1 MEQNNNPAPNLDLN
15 EHKKQEEEIPLKIEV
30 LNEQYKDYDL
40 SFKIIVIGNSGVGK
54 SCLALKATKNIF
66 EEQFM
71 STVGFEFFVFNL
83 KINEKII
90 KLQIWDT
97 CGQEVYRSLISNFY
111 RSSSMAIIVYSI
123 DNEESFND
131 LDNWVKQLKTHSS
144 PDCKVFIIGNKND
157 LEDKRKVSYEQG
169 ENFAKNNQFN
179 LFLETSAKTG
189 FNSKEMFIEAA
200 KLLYRNYEK
209 LNKDGDLT
217 KLNEEN
223 MLNKERSILKLNN
236 GEEENHFGCC

>member
-1 MEQNNNPAPNLDLN
+1 MEQNNNQAPNLDLKEN
-15 EHKKQEEEIPLKIEV
+15 EKPEEEIPLKIEV
-30 LNEQYKDYDL
+30 LSEQYKDYDL

>member
-1 MEQNNNPAPNLDLN
+1 MS
-15 EHKKQEEEIPLKIEV
+15 EENDYEV
-30 LNEQYKDYDL
+30 LGEDFQNHDL
-40 SFKIIVIGNSGVGK
+40 SFKIIVIGDSGVGK
-54 SCLALKATKNIF
+54 SSLTTKATKDYF
-66 EEQFM
+66 ENYY
-71 STVGFEFFVFNL
+71 SPTVGFEFYTFNVR
-83 KINEKII
+83 II
-90 KLQIWDT
+90 DKNIRLQIWDT
-97 CGQEVYRSLISNFY
+97 CGQEVYRSLINGFY
-111 RSSSMAIIVYSI
+111 RSASLAILVYSI
-123 DNEESFND
+123 DNNKSFNS
-131 LDNWVKQLKTHSS
+131 LESWLNEIKTKGNPNVKL
-144 PDCKVFIIGNKND
+144 FLIGNKID
-157 LEDKRKVSYEQG
+157 LKEKRKVTEEQ
-169 ENFAKNNQFN
+169 AKKFHIDYGFD

>member
-97 CGQEVYRSLISNFY
+97 CGQEVY
-111 RSSSMAIIVYSI
+111 
-123 DNEESFND
+123 
-131 LDNWVKQLKTHSS
+131 
-144 PDCKVFIIGNKND
+144 
-157 LEDKRKVSYEQG
+157 
-169 ENFAKNNQFN
+169 
-179 LFLETSAKTG
+179 
-189 FNSKEMFIEAA
+189 
-200 KLLYRNYEK
+200 
-209 LNKDGDLT
+209 
-217 KLNEEN
+217 
-223 MLNKERSILKLNN
+223 
-236 GEEENHFGCC
+236 

>member
-83 KINEKII
+83 KINEKNSKPTVDIN
-90 KLQIWDT
+90 
-97 CGQEVYRSLISNFY
+97 CSSNIFFV
-111 RSSSMAIIVYSI
+111 A
-123 DNEESFND
+123 FNA
-131 LDNWVKQLKTHSS
+131 KQLFPT
-144 PDCKVFIIGNKND
+144 PELPITI
-157 LEDKRKVSYEQG
+157 
-169 ENFAKNNQFN
+169 
-179 LFLETSAKTG
+179 
-189 FNSKEMFIEAA
+189 
-200 KLLYRNYEK
+200 
-209 LNKDGDLT
+209 
-217 KLNEEN
+217 
-223 MLNKERSILKLNN
+223 ILKDKS
-236 GEEENHFGCC
+236 

>member
-1 MEQNNNPAPNLDLN
+1 MESPFVSDEEYRIEIL
-15 EHKKQEEEIPLKIEV
+15 QEDYA
-30 LNEQYKDYDL
+30 QYDL
-40 SFKIIVIGNSGVGK
+40 SFKIIVIGDSGVGK
-54 SCLALKATKNIF
+54 SCLTTKAVKNNF
-66 EEQFM
+66 EEYYQA
-71 STVGFEFFVFNL
+71 TVGFEFLTFNL
-83 KINEKII
+83 KLNDNVI

-97 CGQEVYRSLISNFY
+97 CGQEIYRSLISNFY